1 MTARVLVVD
10 DLAPNVKLLEAKL
23 SHEYYDVLTAADGN
37 AALDL
42 VRTSAPDIVLLDVM
56 MPGLDG
62 FEVCRRIK
70 GDPALAHIPVV
81 MVTALSDVADRVRGL
96 EAGADD
102 FLTKPVNDIALFARV
117 KSLLRL
123 KMAMDELRLRE
134 DTQGQLGELSPA
146 DQGSVENLTGARVLL
161 VEDNAISAD
170 RMTQAF
176 AESGY
181 DVTLCTTAR
190 DALTHSRHGDI
201 DLIVINLNLADD
213 DALRL
218 CSQLRSQEATRQ
230 TPLLLVIGE
239 ADTERLAKA
248 LDLGVNDYIV
258 RPIDRLELR
267 ARARTQIRRRRYQD
281 RLRTTYRRSLS
292 LALTDSLTGLYNRRY
307 LDAHL
312 TGQLDRVARTGKPL
326 SVLLIDIDRFKEVND
341 NHGHDVGDQVL
352 REVSRRVAAHVR
364 SFDTVAR
371 LGGEEFVVVMPDA
384 DAAAAMTV
392 AERLRGT
399 LADTPVPIT
408 GAAVGHIP
416 VTVSIG
422 AAVTDEV
429 DRDPAEAAVKL
440 LRRADRA
447 LYAAKAAGRD
457 HVCLAEDDRGE
468 GLRRAGSSN

>member
-10 DLAPNVKLLEAKL
+10 DLTPNVKLLEAKL
-23 SHEYYDVLTAADGN
+23 THEYYDVLTAADGR

-42 VRTSAPDIVLLDVM
+42 VRSAAPDIVLLDVM
-56 MPGLDG
+56 MPGIDG

-81 MVTALSDVADRVRGL
+81 MVTALSDVSDRVRGL

-102 FLTKPVNDIALFARV
+102 FLTKPVDDTALFARV

-134 DTQGQLGELSPA
+134 DTQGQLGELSA
-146 DQGSVENLTGARVLL
+146 GDGSVEDLTGARIVL
-161 VEDNAISAD
+161 VEDNTISAS
-170 RMTQAF
+170 RMTEAF
-176 AESGY
+176 ADTGY
-181 DVTLCTTAR
+181 AITLCTTAR
-190 DALTHSRHGDI
+190 EALERGQAGDV
-201 DLIVINLNLADD
+201 DLVVVNLNLAND

-218 CSQLRSQEATRQ
+218 CSQLRSHEATRQ
-230 TPLLLVIGE
+230 TPVLLVIGE
-239 ADTERLAKA
+239 GESERLAKA

-258 RPIDRLELR
+258 RPIDRHELR

-281 RLRTTYRRSLS
+281 RLRSTYRRNLS
-292 LALTDSLTGLYNRRY
+292 LALTDGLTGLYNRRY

-312 TGQLDRVARTGKPL
+312 VGQLGRTARTGKPL
-326 SVLLIDIDRFKEVND
+326 GVLLIDIDRFKAIND
-341 NHGHDVGDQVL
+341 SNGHDVGDQVL
-352 REVSRRVAAHVR
+352 REVSRRIAAHVR

-371 LGGEEFVVVMPDA
+371 YGGEEFVVVMPDA
-384 DAAAAMTV
+384 DAGAAMTV
-392 AERLRGT
+392 AERLRST
-399 LADTPVPIT
+399 LADTPVAVS
-408 GAAVGHIP
+408 GAAVPDVP

-422 AAVTDEV
+422 VAVTD
-429 DRDPAEAAVKL
+429 DADLPPGEAALKL

-457 HVCLAEDDRGE
+457 HVRLADDEPTE
-468 GLRRAGSSN
+468 GRQRAGSSA